1 MNRIR
6 PVVVSAVA
14 LAAVA
19 SLSACGDMAGGAQG
33 PQHGE
38 PGHKMLQVATVD
50 GVGAVVTDAD
60 GKTLY
65 RFDKDLSSPP
75 TSNCDGECATQWPP
89 MLAGVATP
97 MLKGVQDTQVGT
109 TTRKDGSKQITLNG
123 WPLYEHAG
131 DKVTGDMTGQG
142 ANGTWF
148 AVAPDG
154 SKITAKSKA
163 GGAGY

>member
-6 PVVVSAVA
+6 PVVTSAVA
-14 LAAVA
+14 LVAVA
-19 SLSACGDMAGGAQG
+19 SLSACGEMADGAQG

-38 PGHKMLQVATVD
+38 PGHKMLAVSTIE

-65 RFDKDLSSPP
+65 RFDKDLSQPP
-75 TSNCDGECATQWPP
+75 TSNCDGQCVTSWPP
-89 MLAGVATP
+89 LLAGVATP
-97 MLKGVQDTQVGT
+97 MLKGIQDTQVGT
-109 TTRKDGSKQITLNG
+109 ATRKDGSTQITLNG
-123 WPLYEHAG
+123 WPLYEYAG
-131 DKVTGDMTGQG
+131 DKVAGDMNGQG

-154 SKITAKSKA
+154 SKITAKA

>member
-6 PVVVSAVA
+6 PVVVSALA
-14 LAAVA
+14 LVAVA
-19 SLSACGDMAGGAQG
+19 SLSACGEMADGAQG

-38 PGHKMLQVATVD
+38 PGHKMLAVATID

-65 RFDKDLSSPP
+65 RFDKDLSQPP
-75 TSNCDGECATQWPP
+75 TSNCDGACTTSWQP

-109 TTRKDGSKQITLNG
+109 ATRKDGSKQITLNG
-123 WPLYEHAG
+123 WPLYTFSG
-131 DKVTGDMTGQG
+131 DKPGQLNGQG

>member
-1 MNRIR
+1 MNRTR

-14 LAAVA
+14 LFAVA
-19 SLSACGDMAGGAQG
+19 TLSACGEMADGAQG

-38 PGHKMLQVATVD
+38 PGHKMLQVATVN

-65 RFDKDLSSPP
+65 RFDKDITQPP
-75 TSNCDGECATQWPP
+75 TSNCEGPCATTWQP

-97 MLKGVQDTQVGT
+97 MLKGIQDTQVGT
-109 TTRKDGSKQITLNG
+109 ASRKDGSKQITLNG
-123 WPLYEHAG
+123 WPLYEFTG
-131 DKVTGDMTGQG
+131 DKVAGDMNGQG
-142 ANGTWF
+142 VDGAWF

-154 SKITAKSKA
+154 SKITAGGKA
-163 GGAGY
+163 GGAGS